1 MKIVGDAEG
10 LLEEVLESAAKLQ
23 EIVPDAVLVGGTAA
37 AFHAGHR
44 ASTDH
49 DHVLADLQLRFDLVL
64 EALEATDGWI
74 TNRLVANKIILGR
87 LGDIEAGVRQLIR
100 RKPLETA
107 DIMLSSGRTL
117 RVPTLAETLR
127 IKGYLLISRNQTRDY
142 LEVVALADHMGIPNA
157 ATVLSEIDDYYG
169 DQRSGGKGV
178 ASQLARQLAEPKPA
192 DERTTHELRHYKRLD
207 PKWHDWHEVAA
218 TSKALAEAMLTSGLS
233 GPPTETKMSDLEFR
247 NLDLEPT
254 APVEEW
260 PTEGVIAA
268 LERGQLP
275 DWRRLAE
282 AVRGD
287 PWGPV
292 ARRLED
298 ALKVTRPYGVAP
310 LLEGA
315 LSTAR
320 EAAAAAERDEVA
332 RRVRH
337 YLRAS
342 RLDRRA
348 FAEAIGTSTSRL
360 STYLNG
366 KVAPSSTLLVRMER
380 VAEKGLD
387 LSRNQACSLPDDSEV
402 PDHGIPRPPILFEGG
417 QIQADCMILDPAD
430 RI

>member
-169 DQRSGGKGV
+169 DQRSGGRGV

-192 DERTTHELRHYKRLD
+192 DERTIHELRHYKRLD

-218 TSKALAEAMLTSGLS
+218 TSKALAGAMLTSGFPGLHNGDDDV
-233 GPPTETKMSDLEFR
+233 GP
-247 NLDLEPT
+247 
-254 APVEEW
+254 
-260 PTEGVIAA
+260 
-268 LERGQLP
+268 
-275 DWRRLAE
+275 
-282 AVRGD
+282 
-287 PWGPV
+287 
-292 ARRLED
+292 
-298 ALKVTRPYGVAP
+298 
-310 LLEGA
+310 
-315 LSTAR
+315 
-320 EAAAAAERDEVA
+320 
-332 RRVRH
+332 
-337 YLRAS
+337 
-342 RLDRRA
+342 
-348 FAEAIGTSTSRL
+348 
-360 STYLNG
+360 
-366 KVAPSSTLLVRMER
+366 
-380 VAEKGLD
+380 
-387 LSRNQACSLPDDSEV
+387 
-402 PDHGIPRPPILFEGG
+402 
-417 QIQADCMILDPAD
+417 
-430 RI
+430 